1 MIHFFNKALENT
13 ALSLLS
19 AVIFVGFFQFN
30 DWVFSIFE
38 HSKGINW
45 VFLPAG
51 FRLIL
56 VLLLGLPGAVGL
68 MLGSWFIDWELIQ
81 GANPWMGFLNG
92 VAGGLTPWLVMK
104 LLHQRRWLSDQL
116 HSLNAA
122 QLLNLILIS
131 SAATAVAHQLIWWLL
146 DRPNNNIWL
155 DVWPMFI
162 GNVLGALLMLYSF
175 KFALGRWQQRQ
186 RASSTR

>member
-1 MIHFFNKALENT
+1 MIRYLQKALENT

-30 DWVFSIFE
+30 EWIFSSLQ
-38 HSKGINW
+38 HSEGINW

-51 FRLIL
+51 FRVIL

-81 GANPWMGFLNG
+81 SGKPWMGFLNG

-104 LLHQRRWLSDQL
+104 LLQHRRWLHMQL

-122 QLLNLILIS
+122 QLLNLTLLT
-131 SAATAVAHQLIWWLL
+131 SAASAVAHQLVWWLL
-146 DRPNNNIWL
+146 DRPNMNLWL
-155 DVWPMFI
+155 DVWPMFF
-162 GNVLGALLMLYSF
+162 GNLMGALIMLYSF
-175 KFALGRWQQRQ
+175 KFALAHWRGAHIRG
-186 RASSTR
+186 S